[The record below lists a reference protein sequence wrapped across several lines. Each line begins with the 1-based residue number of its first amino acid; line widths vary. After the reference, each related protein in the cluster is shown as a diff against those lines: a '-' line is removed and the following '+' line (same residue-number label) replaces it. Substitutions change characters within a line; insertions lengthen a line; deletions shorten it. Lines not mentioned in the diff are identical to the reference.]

1 MKNSIQ
7 FNLTNR
13 CSKSSFGNLFGA
25 LFLVSAVVLP
35 SLASA
40 ATISFSLTWTNSKK
54 STDTFSGTL
63 KVDSELLPSSGV
75 ADLTKASATL
85 SVAIP
90 QLGNTTY
97 TMADLAKFDIGLSQL
112 LASKLS
118 AGQDLL
124 RPDLVGKAIIFGK
137 IGSPA
142 HKNFNQCSSE
152 YGVCFNREGQP
163 PVYNLTSM
171 KVLSVTP

>member
-7 FNLTNR
+7 FTRKNR
-13 CSKSSFGNLFGA
+13 SSKSGLGNILGA
-25 LFLVSAVVLP
+25 FFLASALVLP
-35 SLASA
+35 NLASA
-40 ATISFSLTWTNSKK
+40 ATINFSLTWTNSKK
-54 STDTFSGTL
+54 SSDTFSGTL

-75 ADLTKASATL
+75 ADLTKTSATL

-124 RPDLVGKAIIFGK
+124 RPDSVGKAIIFGK

-142 HKNFNQCSSE
+142 HKNFNQCGSE
-152 YGVCFNREGQP
+152 FGV
-163 PVYNLTSM
+163 
-171 KVLSVTP
+171 